1 MVSLLSSIQTKP
13 PQKENKLM
21 LDIKDKK
28 GKVIAVLLDDGTIV
42 KRENATD
49 DIDEIIRERLK
60 KLGKESK

>member
-1 MVSLLSSIQTKP
+1 
-13 PQKENKLM
+13 M

-49 DIDEIIRERLK
+49 DVDEVIRERLK

>member
-1 MVSLLSSIQTKP
+1 
-13 PQKENKLM
+13 M

-49 DIDEIIRERLK
+49 DIDEVIRERLK